1 MELWLVLYVMSVRN
15 LTMCQTPRALYDV
28 TVGILS

>member
-1 MELWLVLYVMSVRN
+1 MELWLVLVRN

-28 TVGILS
+28 TVFYHK